1 MQTVIAQCAVERSCA
16 AGELIFQAGGDADE
30 LYLIRR
36 GIVRIV
42 LPVSNSDYH
51 NLASICRGDFFGEVA
66 FLDRGRR
73 SANAVATT
81 PVDLFVI
88 SRADFDEVARRH
100 PAVAGKML
108 SQLAR
113 TLALRLRHADTELRA
128 WYEA

>member
-1 MQTVIAQCAVERSCA
+1 VVERSCA
-16 AGELIFQAGGDADE
+16 PGELIFQAGEAADE

-36 GIVRIV
+36 GIVRII
-42 LPVSNSDYH
+42 LPVGNGNHH
-51 NLASICRGDFFGEVA
+51 NLASIGRGGFFGEVA

-81 PVDLFVI
+81 AVDLFVI
-88 SRADFDEVARRH
+88 SRADFDEVARSH

-108 SQLAR
+108 GQLAR
-113 TLALRLRHADTELRA
+113 TLALRLRHADGELRA